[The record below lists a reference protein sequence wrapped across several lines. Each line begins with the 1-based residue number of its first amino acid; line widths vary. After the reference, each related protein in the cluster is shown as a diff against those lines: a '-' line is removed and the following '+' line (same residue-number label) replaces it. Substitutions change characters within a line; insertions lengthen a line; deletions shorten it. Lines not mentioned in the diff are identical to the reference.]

1 MTNPERPRFI
11 SRAMIVLIA
20 LISVVPFGLAW
31 YYAQHPELIDKT
43 SNYGTLILPSRQI
56 DHAQLVVDDATSN
69 GNVLE
74 QIKGRWILLQ
84 VSMGPCAASCREA
97 LHKTHQSWLMLNKEM
112 PRVQR
117 LLLASPV
124 TQAREAPEIAQDDAL
139 LIAGLT
145 PPVLQALTSA
155 IGKPP
160 GAGVV
165 ILLDPLGNLVL
176 WYDTGFDPYQLV
188 KDLKHLLK
196 ASQIG

>member
-1 MTNPERPRFI
+1 MMTNPEKPRFN

-43 SNYGTLILPSRQI
+43 SNYGTLILPARQI
-56 DHAQLVVDDATSN
+56 DHARLVADQTGGGDIL
-69 GNVLE
+69 GG
-74 QIKGRWILLQ
+74 IKGRWILLH
-84 VSMGPCAASCREA
+84 VLTGPCAESCAEA
-97 LHKTHQSWLMLNKEM
+97 LHKTHQGWLMLNKEM

-117 LLLASPV
+117 LLLALPAAQMRDV
-124 TQAREAPEIAQDDAL
+124 PEILHDDAL
-139 LIAGLT
+139 LVAGLT
-145 PPVLQALTSA
+145 PQVLQALTSA

-160 GAGVV
+160 GEGVV

-176 WYDTGFDPYQLV
+176 WYDTGFDPYKLV

>member
-1 MTNPERPRFI
+1 MTNPEKPRLH
-11 SRAMIVLIA
+11 SRAMIVFIA

-43 SNYGTLILPSRQI
+43 SNYGNLILPSRQI
-56 DHAQLVVDDATSN
+56 DHAQLVADEATRT
-69 GNVLE
+69 GKVLE
-74 QIKGRWILLQ
+74 QIRGRWILLQ
-84 VSMGPCAASCREA
+84 VSPGPCAASCTEA
-97 LHKTHQSWLMLNKEM
+97 LYKTHQGWLMLNKEM

-117 LLLASPV
+117 LLLASPAA
-124 TQAREAPEIAQDDAL
+124 QARKLPEIAQDDAL

-145 PPVLQALTSA
+145 PPVLQSLTSA

-160 GAGVV
+160 GEGVV

-176 WYDTGFDPYQLV
+176 WYDTGFDPYKLV

>member
-1 MTNPERPRFI
+1 MTNPEKPRLH
-11 SRAMIVLIA
+11 SRAMIVFIA
-20 LISVVPFGLAW
+20 LISVVPFVLAW

-56 DHAQLVVDDATSN
+56 DHAQLVADGVNST
-69 GNVLE
+69 GKVLE

-84 VSMGPCAASCREA
+84 VSPGHCSTSCTEA
-97 LHKTHQSWLMLNKEM
+97 LYKTHQGWLMLNKEM

-117 LLLASPV
+117 LLLASTV
-124 TQAREAPEIAQDDAL
+124 TQAREVPEIAQDDAL

-145 PPVLQALTSA
+145 PPVLQSLTSA

-160 GAGVV
+160 GEGVV

-176 WYDTGFDPYQLV
+176 WYDTGFDPYKLV